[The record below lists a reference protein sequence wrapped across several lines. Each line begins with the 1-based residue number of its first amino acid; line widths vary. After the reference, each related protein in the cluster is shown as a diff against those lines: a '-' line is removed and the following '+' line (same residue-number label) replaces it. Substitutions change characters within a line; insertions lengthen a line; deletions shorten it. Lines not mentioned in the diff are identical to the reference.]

1 MTTIAHDIH
10 RMNWS
15 YGDRDLHGVID
26 AFLDSSID
34 DKSSRLSDY
43 AFAMTL
49 LAVWQQIGAVTAAG
63 FLLWALIRICVAG
76 CRSCGACKNVP
87 SCVLRPP
94 SRFSLPGWLL
104 VVFVCVLLAATAM
117 VVTHVV
123 GHKSFY
129 SALRDTHGAVKA
141 IGDTVEDLATTSNQ
155 AAVVAPAIV
164 VSLAGNIANAT
175 TLLETDVID
184 NLDALDNYA
193 DMLGSI
199 DCGSVCA
206 DAVTAMNGVS
216 ISVRSGLAYARAGDL
231 LTMAEGARSVT
242 VAELDTVEDF
252 ASAMFTLLNTTKD
265 IEDAADTALDYA
277 NQYEYVHY
285 AATLVWSTVS
295 VAIASGTLLIL
306 WAASRHKAWRSR
318 TARTTCTTVAVI
330 AAIALCF
337 AYNAYLLI
345 STFSADLCIETYA
358 RRDAALKTGTGVDDS
373 TGARLLR
380 ACANAQPVV
389 NAFDVLP
396 WSTIVSA
403 LNPPAPTLA
412 GSFATETA
420 LITACINDELLA
432 DAPRAV
438 CSEAIVNVT
447 NTVSAMAAA
456 YEVALQMRTSMLQL
470 AGLADDISSVTCG
483 AVYTRAQSALSS
495 ACGRT
500 LHTVFA
506 AAMCSY
512 AAAWILIAFTCFTAH
527 VPREGCDPAVCI
539 LQGQRGPARN
549 ERAGFV
555 PIADGTTPAAPVA
568 SVATPAVPLRAI
580 RVGARAVQDVDD
592 DEVNAPVRRADS
604 SLSSDNEGP

>member
-15 YGDRDLHGVID
+15 YGDRNLRGVID

-34 DKSSRLSDY
+34 DKSSRITDY
-43 AFAMTL
+43 GLAMTL
-49 LAVWQQIGAVTAAG
+49 LAVWQQIGIVTAAC
-63 FLLWALIRICVAG
+63 FLIWASLRICVAA
-76 CRSCGACKNVP
+76 CRSCGACKDVP

-94 SRFSLPGWLL
+94 SRFSLPVWLL
-104 VVFVCVLLAATAM
+104 ALFVCVLLAATAM

-123 GHKSFY
+123 GHKSFF

-141 IGDTVEDLATTSNQ
+141 IGDTVEDLATTANQ
-155 AAVVAPAIV
+155 AATVAPAIAT
-164 VSLAGNIANAT
+164 SLAANIANAT
-175 TLLETDVID
+175 TLLETDVVD

-199 DCGSVCA
+199 DCGSVCTN
-206 DAVTAMNGVS
+206 AVGAMNDVS
-216 ISVRSGLAYARAGDL
+216 VSVRSGLAYARAGDL
-231 LTMAEGARSVT
+231 LTMATGARSVT
-242 VAELDTVEDF
+242 LAELGTVADF
-252 ASAMFTLLNTTKD
+252 ASAMYKLLNTTQD
-265 IEDAADTALDYA
+265 IEDAADTMLDYA
-277 NQYEYVHY
+277 DQYEYVHY

-295 VAIASGTLLIL
+295 VAIAGGTLLLL
-306 WAASRHKAWRSR
+306 WAASRNKSWRSR
-318 TARTTCTTVAVI
+318 GARTTCTTLAVVV
-330 AAIALCF
+330 AIALCF
-337 AYNAYLLI
+337 AYNAYLLV

-358 RRDAALKTGTGVDDS
+358 RRDAALKTGTGVDES

-380 ACANAQPVV
+380 ACATSEPVV
-389 NAFDVLP
+389 NAFDILP

-403 LNPPAPTLA
+403 LNPPAPTSA
-412 GSFATETA
+412 GSFAPQIA
-420 LITACINDELLA
+420 LISACIDDEILA

-447 NTVSAMAAA
+447 NTVSAMAAS
-456 YEVALQMRTSMLQL
+456 YDVALQMRSSMLQL
-470 AGLADDISSVTCG
+470 AALADDVSSVTCG
-483 AVYTRAQSALSS
+483 AVYTRAQSALST

-539 LQGQRGPARN
+539 LPGRGRPARN

-555 PIADGTTPAAPVA
+555 PIVDGVAPAAPVA
-568 SVATPAVPLRAI
+568 SAALPAVPLRAI
-580 RVGARAVQDVDD
+580 RVGGPATQDEEE
-592 DEVNAPVRRADS
+592 DETNAPVRRADS
-604 SLSSDNEGP
+604 SLNSDSEDP